1 MEGPKGAISR
11 ELHSSVV
18 RERLLLLHAA
28 MRSSLDG
35 AGSPSASAPP
45 ARGELLARAFERFEA
60 ACAGLAQRHDH
71 LSARVAD
78 LERRLARAH
87 RSIEAVL
94 DSLEEGVAVVGPEGT
109 LLRVNRSFARLGLG
123 VAGGPIADPVLSDLV
138 RGRADGRA
146 AARLHRHTP
155 QGPVELAATVVPVR
169 GEEPTKVLTVQDVTG
184 IRREE
189 EEGGRRRR
197 LEALGR
203 MAAELAHELRNPLGS
218 IRLFA
223 AMLRDDLA
231 DRPSSREMAEQIL
244 AASAGLETTVSNLL
258 SFAAPARCSPRE
270 LDLAAVARD
279 VCALFAAVCA
289 SRGVLVEA
297 PGPEA
302 SVRVEADP
310 EALRQVL
317 LNLLGN
323 ALAATEAGGRI
334 TVRAIGR
341 RSAAVLEVEDTGRG
355 IAPEDLPRVFDPFF
369 SRTPGGTGLG
379 LAIAHA
385 IVERHGGRIAL
396 ESAPGKGTRA
406 SVELPALLDKEEK
419 RGV

>member
-1 MEGPKGAISR
+1 M
-11 ELHSSVV
+11 
-18 RERLLLLHAA
+18 
-28 MRSSLDG
+28 
-35 AGSPSASAPP
+35 
-45 ARGELLARAFERFEA
+45 RAFERFEA
-60 ACAGLAQRHDH
+60 ACAGLAERHDR
-71 LSARVAD
+71 LRAKVAD
-78 LERRLARAH
+78 LERRLARAQS
-87 RSIEAVL
+87 SIEAVL
-94 DSLEEGVAVVGPEGT
+94 DSLEEGVAVVGPEGA

-123 VAGGPIADPVLSDLV
+123 VAGGSIADPVLFDLV
-138 RGRADGRA
+138 RTSRDGRA
-146 AARLHRHTP
+146 AARLRRNGP
-155 QGPVELAATVVPVR
+155 EGPVDLVATVVPVR

-231 DRPSSREMAEQIL
+231 DRPSSKEMAEQII

-258 SFAAPARCSPRE
+258 SFASPARCAPRE
-270 LDLAAVARD
+270 LDLGAVARD
-279 VCALFAAVCA
+279 TCALFAAVCA
-289 SRGVLVEA
+289 SRGVLVEP
-297 PGPEA
+297 PGDEA
-302 SVRVEADP
+302 SVRVAADP
-310 EALRQVL
+310 EGLRQVL

-323 ALAATEAGGRI
+323 ALAATASGGRI
-334 TVRAIGR
+334 TVRALAR
-341 RSAAVLEVEDTGRG
+341 DSVAVLEVEDTGGG

-406 SVELPALLDKEEK
+406 SIELPALAGREGRADA
-419 RGV
+419 

>member
-1 MEGPKGAISR
+1 M
-11 ELHSSVV
+11 
-18 RERLLLLHAA
+18 
-28 MRSSLDG
+28 
-35 AGSPSASAPP
+35 
-45 ARGELLARAFERFEA
+45 RAFERFEA
-60 ACAGLAQRHDH
+60 ACAGLAERHDR
-71 LSARVAD
+71 LRSKVAD

-94 DSLEEGVAVVGPEGT
+94 DSLEEGVAVIGPEGT
-109 LLRVNRSFARLGLG
+109 LLRVNRSFAQLGLG
-123 VAGGPIADPVLSDLV
+123 VAGGPIADPVLFDLV
-138 RGRADGRA
+138 RGSRDGRA
-146 AARLHRHTP
+146 TARLHRHTP
-155 QGPVELAATVVPVR
+155 QGPVDLAATVVPVR
-169 GEEPTKVLTVQDVTG
+169 GEEPAKVLTVQDVTR

-231 DRPSSREMAEQIL
+231 ERPSSREMAEQII

-258 SFAAPARCSPRE
+258 SFASPARCSSRE
-270 LDLAAVARD
+270 LDLGAVARD
-279 VCALFAAVCA
+279 VCALFTAVCA
-289 SRGVLVEA
+289 SRGVRVEA
-297 PGPEA
+297 PGAEA
-302 SVRVEADP
+302 SVRVAADP
-310 EALRQVL
+310 EGVRQVL

-334 TVRAIGR
+334 AVRAFR
-341 RSAAVLEVEDTGRG
+341 RESVAVVEVEDTGCG

-396 ESAPGKGTRA
+396 ESVPGKGTRA
-406 SVELPALLDKEEK
+406 SVELPALVKGE
-419 RGV
+419 GGQGA